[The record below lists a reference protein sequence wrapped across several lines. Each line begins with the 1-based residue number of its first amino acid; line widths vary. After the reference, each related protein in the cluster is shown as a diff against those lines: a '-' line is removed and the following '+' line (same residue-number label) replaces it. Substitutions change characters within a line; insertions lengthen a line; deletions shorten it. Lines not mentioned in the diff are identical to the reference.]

1 MIAKS
6 ATLRHD
12 EHHRVLCK
20 VSRASY
26 RLARLAV
33 AQRIIR
39 LLLLRARYLDVAP
52 VQVHGALADS
62 LYQ

>member
-6 ATLRHD
+6 MPLRHD

-20 VSRASY
+20 ASRAGQWP
-26 RLARLAV
+26 ARPQAC
-33 AQRIIR
+33 RRTDR
-39 LLLLRARYLDVAP
+39 LLLLCRRDLDVAP
-52 VQVHGALADS
+52 VQVHGALAYS